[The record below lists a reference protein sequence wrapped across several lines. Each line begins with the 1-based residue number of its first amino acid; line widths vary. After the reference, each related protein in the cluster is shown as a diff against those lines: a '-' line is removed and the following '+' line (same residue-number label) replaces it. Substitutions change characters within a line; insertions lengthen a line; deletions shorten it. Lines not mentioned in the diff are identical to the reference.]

1 MELHVPVLTPSKKRN
16 IIKKDGNC
24 LNFWG
29 GLSYEDRKTLR
40 HNDVVDLLLNNPHVN
55 PETVTSII
63 FYQCINIGDETL
75 IFIAD
80 QCRNLEYLSVSWC
93 KNTTSAGI
101 EAIAKN
107 CVQLQRLYAY
117 NCSISE
123 IPENFGN
130 WLPHLKSLDVSNNQ
144 MKSLVPPPPLIAQLA
159 GTCKEYF
166 KIGGSENQPLQAPS
180 ISKGLDTAT
189 CTDFYNKMKRLVPSP
204 LITQLVGTCKEYFK
218 IEDSENQPSIPAC
231 ETTSKGLDT
240 TTEDSLGLDTI
251 EEFGEPSTP
260 AYHDMTS
267 KGLDTA
273 RTIEE
278 RGAGDHTPTPA
289 PLQQP
294 PVYEMM
300 SSKGSDAVGRHFEEH
315 DMGHQVPTSQIGTS
329 TFLTKTTS
337 IPRTETTRT
346 CSTLSLEPLQ
356 IDSKK
361 LDDMFATTKLG
372 LIKNH
377 QTRPSTRRGNL
388 TLMKGSFAGSDV
400 LPYIV
405 LPDTKSKHK
414 NLGDFKA
421 NQIEGRGI
429 HTRRMEYNDDFLNVK
444 IELANTE
451 ELLSPSC
458 GSTVS

>member
-130 WLPHLKSLDVSNNQ
+130 LLPHLKSLDVSNNQ
-144 MKSLVPPPPLIAQLA
+144 MKRLVPPPPLIAQLA
-159 GTCKEYF
+159 
-166 KIGGSENQPLQAPS
+166 
-180 ISKGLDTAT
+180 
-189 CTDFYNKMKRLVPSP
+189 
-204 LITQLVGTCKEYFK
+204 GTCKEYFK

-240 TTEDSLGLDTI
+240 TTEDSLGLDTVV
-251 EEFGEPSTP
+251 EFGEPSTP

-337 IPRTETTRT
+337 IPRTESTRT

-388 TLMKGSFAGSDV
+388 TLMKGSYAGSDV

-429 HTRRMEYNDDFLNVK
+429 HTRRMEYNDD
-444 IELANTE
+444 
-451 ELLSPSC
+451 S
-458 GSTVS
+458 

>member
-16 IIKKDGNC
+16 IIKKDRNC

-130 WLPHLKSLDVSNNQ
+130 LLPHLKSLDVSNNQ

-159 GTCKEYF
+159 
-166 KIGGSENQPLQAPS
+166 
-180 ISKGLDTAT
+180 
-189 CTDFYNKMKRLVPSP
+189 
-204 LITQLVGTCKEYFK
+204 GTCKEYFK

-240 TTEDSLGLDTI
+240 TTEDSLGLDTV

-337 IPRTETTRT
+337 IPRTESTRT

-388 TLMKGSFAGSDV
+388 TLMKGSYAGSDV

-429 HTRRMEYNDDFLNVK
+429 HTRRMEYNDD
-444 IELANTE
+444 
-451 ELLSPSC
+451 S
-458 GSTVS
+458 